1 MMKKTKHLAT
11 VKQKTSVP
19 SIINAQMK
27 MSYIKPQLD
36 QKMKLK
42 TIWAQRFFFSK
53 KDDTTTS
60 VILKNTKKMA
70 HQYRNISGHL

>member
-42 TIWAQRFFFSK
+42 TIWTQRVFFK
-53 KDDTTTS
+53 K
-60 VILKNTKKMA
+60 
-70 HQYRNISGHL
+70 R